1 MKTLIFQGSPHEHGD
16 TAYLTGLLA
25 QRLSGEVRTVHAYRC
40 AIRPCVDCRACWKT
54 PGCRIN
60 DGMQAVYAQIRESDH
75 IVIASPLY
83 FSELTGPLLSVMS
96 RLQMNYAAGRFLH
109 VQASGGPKTG
119 ALILCGGGDGSPDR
133 AQKTA
138 LSLFRFMHAKLTRTI
153 LSLQTDAVPSCED
166 AAAIQKTLALAG
178 AWNREAAAGGL

>member
-83 FSELTGPLLSVMS
+83 FSELSSVLFNGRPNKKDLSFFFIS
-96 RLQMNYAAGRFLH
+96 
-109 VQASGGPKTG
+109 
-119 ALILCGGGDGSPDR
+119 I
-133 AQKTA
+133 
-138 LSLFRFMHAKLTRTI
+138 SLVLFFCCLFY
-153 LSLQTDAVPSCED
+153 
-166 AAAIQKTLALAG
+166 
-178 AWNREAAAGGL
+178 